1 MAIEL
6 VAVKAKYEIE
16 HQHQNCEG
24 KDAEEDGVCRKFS
37 SFFTE

>member
-16 HQHQNCEG
+16 HQHEDCKGE
-24 KDAEEDGVCRKFS
+24 DAKEKGVYRQLS
-37 SFFTE
+37 SFFAR